1 MDVPAD
7 KRVGPPTRSP
17 PDCGVPR
24 GTGARGIAALNDNP
38 AHFIGGQCAPAQLV
52 LKHYG
57 KAWAVAWCD
66 QSNNIFHNADA

>member
-1 MDVPAD
+1 LGYC
-7 KRVGPPTRSP
+7 RVSGSAHR
-17 PDCGVPR
+17 CANEKQGAVLCAIPR
-24 GTGARGIAALNDNP
+24 AALNDNP